1 MPRNSSVPI
10 LKPNVDFPQL
20 HISMATNESIPK
32 SAGETEVW
40 MWSSGYSTR
49 LNNFPISLA
58 KKPGVPGSPRA
69 YASCLGVVS
78 QALGVSLDKSDPDLS
93 MVVLMFRYGT
103 SFFHDARWL
112 RGVVEAKPRPEDNAF
127 IVPQLGITPANG
139 YSHPGHF

>member
-49 LNNFPISLA
+49 LNNFPFSLA

-103 SFFHDARWL
+103 SFFHDARSL